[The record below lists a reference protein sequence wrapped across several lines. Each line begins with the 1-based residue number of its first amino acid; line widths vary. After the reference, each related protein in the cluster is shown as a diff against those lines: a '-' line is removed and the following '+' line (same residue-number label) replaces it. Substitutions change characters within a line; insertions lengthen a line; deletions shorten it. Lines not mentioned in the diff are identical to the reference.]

1 MVYYSNARH
10 LAGLIWQRIKAG
22 HWHQQKKRTMKK
34 HEIEALQENNRVD
47 SVKIVR
53 SPSDARE
60 WVVLFKEIEGKSFFL
75 ISDDDQVC
83 SHVTL
88 DAAVEALDAM
98 GFARAE
104 VLF

>member
-1 MVYYSNARH
+1 
-10 LAGLIWQRIKAG
+10 
-22 HWHQQKKRTMKK
+22 MKK
-34 HEIEALQENNRVD
+34 HEITVLREKNRVD

-53 SPSDARE
+53 SPSTARE

-83 SHVTL
+83 SYATL
-88 DAAVEALDAM
+88 DAAVDALDTL

>member
-1 MVYYSNARH
+1 MKK
-10 LAGLIWQRIKAG
+10 QKIKAL
-22 HWHQQKKRTMKK
+22 R
-34 HEIEALQENNRVD
+34 EDNRVD

-53 SPSDARE
+53 SPSDASE

-75 ISDDDQVC
+75 VSDDDQVC
-83 SHVTL
+83 SYLTL
-88 DAAVEALDAM
+88 DAAVETLDSL